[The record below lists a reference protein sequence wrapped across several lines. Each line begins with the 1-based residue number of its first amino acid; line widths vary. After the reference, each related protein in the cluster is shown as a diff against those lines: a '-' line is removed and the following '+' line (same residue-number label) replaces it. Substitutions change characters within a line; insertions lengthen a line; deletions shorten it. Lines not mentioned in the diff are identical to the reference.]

1 MRGRWLPLSVMTFAH
16 FFNDFFQFILPLFLP
31 LFIPEF
37 GLSYFES
44 GVLLGVY
51 LGSAVVLNGLLGHL
65 ADKHHKRKPLMCFG
79 LALYGISVSALQFA
93 QDYTSL
99 LILAVIM
106 GIGFSSY
113 HPQAT
118 KIITSLYPDHKGRF
132 MGIHGAGGAIGFFA
146 SPLLLTPL
154 AYSIGWRPTV
164 SLLFLPACF
173 AALLLWMVVKEP
185 EPGSKSSGGKI
196 LWWPII
202 LLGLVYGLSLFVFRG
217 FTNFMPVYFY
227 SVQGNTAIEMGLLSS
242 LVWGMG
248 VIAEPLGGTISDY
261 IGRRNTFT
269 ISLLLLA
276 FSLLCFINTSGP
288 LAIVFLILFGFFG
301 QSTRCVGLL
310 YSSELAPPESTG
322 MFVGLVFGMSQGL
335 SLISTVAVGYA
346 ADLFGFHWAF
356 TGLVAVALVATALS
370 LRMRD
375 FKTKQNH

>member
-1 MRGRWLPLSVMTFAH
+1 MKHRWLPLSVMTFAH

-65 ADKHHKRKPLMCFG
+65 ADKYHKRKPLMCLG
-79 LALYGISVSALQFA
+79 LAIYGISVSALQFA
-93 QDYTSL
+93 PDYPSL
-99 LILAVIM
+99 LLLSVIM

-132 MGIHGAGGAIGFFA
+132 MGIHGGGGAIGFFA

-164 SLLFLPACF
+164 SLLFLPACA
-173 AALLLWMVVKEP
+173 AALLLWLVVKEP
-185 EPGSKSSGGKI
+185 EAEPAGGGGKI
-196 LWWPII
+196 VWRPII

-261 IGRRNTFT
+261 IGRRNTFV

-276 FSLLCFINTSGP
+276 FSLLGFLNSSGP

-310 YSSELAPPESTG
+310 YSSELAPPGSAG
-322 MFVGLVFGMSQGL
+322 MCVGIVFGLSQGL
-335 SLISTVAVGYA
+335 SLASTMTVGYA
-346 ADLFGFHWAF
+346 ADITGFYWAF
-356 TGLVAVALVATALS
+356 TGLVAVALVATALA

-375 FKTKQNH
+375 FKTRRTP

>member
-1 MRGRWLPLSVMTFAH
+1 MKSRWLPLSVLTFAH

-65 ADKHHKRKPLMCFG
+65 ADKYRKRKPLMCLG
-79 LALYGISVSALQFA
+79 LALYGVSVSALQFA
-93 QDYTSL
+93 QNYPTL
-99 LILAVIM
+99 LLLAVVM

-118 KIITSLYPDHKGRF
+118 KIITSLYPEHKGRF

-164 SLLFLPACF
+164 SLLFIPACV
-173 AALLLWMVVKEP
+173 AALLLWLAVKEP
-185 EPGSKSSGGKI
+185 EAEPAGRGGKI
-196 LWWPII
+196 IWKPII
-202 LLGLVYGLSLFVFRG
+202 LLGLVYGLTLFVFRG

-227 SVQGNTAIEMGLLSS
+227 SVQGSTAIEMGLLSS

-248 VIAEPLGGTISDY
+248 VFAEPLGGTISDY
-261 IGRRNTFT
+261 IGRRNTFV
-269 ISLLLLA
+269 ISL
-276 FSLLCFINTSGP
+276 SLLTVSLLGFLNSSGP
-288 LAIVFLILFGFFG
+288 LAILFLILFAFFG

-310 YSSELAPPESTG
+310 YSSELAPAESTG

-346 ADLFGFHWAF
+346 ADIAGFYWAF
-356 TGLVAVALVATALS
+356 MGLVAVAGIAAVLS

-375 FKTKQNH
+375 FKTRQNH